1 MFSFMPWGLKRF
13 QQARCLHFVTFSCY
27 HRAPLL
33 AIPEARCIFEQALE
47 RVRQWYGLYVTG
59 YVVMP
64 EHVHLLI
71 SEPERASLAVA
82 IQMLKQIVSYQLH
95 KLAAGGPFWQ
105 ARYYDFKRYIHRNP
119 VKRGLVESPEQW
131 AWSSFRHYISGVEGM
146 VEIESQW
153 TARKR
158 ERLGLALQIIRW
170 DELPR
175 PVSPK
180 PGETKGR
187 APFEVILPRKPGPAR
202 LRWKRCATQRQIKTN
217 IVHAFP
223 QSGSRVG
230 RVLPVAIRPSLEL
243 AAHARDAVQIQSE
256 SPENC
261 CLRIEEHDGT

>member
-1 MFSFMPWGLKRF
+1 MLSFMPRGLKRV
-13 QQARCLHFVTFSCY
+13 QQARCLHFITFSCY
-27 HRAPLL
+27 HRGPLL
-33 AIPEARCIFEQALE
+33 ATPEARGAFEQTLE
-47 RVRQWYGLYVTG
+47 RVRQWYGLYVAG

-105 ARYYDFKRYIHRNP
+105 ARYYDFNVWSERKRIEKLRYIHRNP

-180 PGETKGR
+180 PGETR
-187 APFEVILPRKPGPAR
+187 AGHPLK
-202 LRWKRCATQRQIKTN
+202 
-217 IVHAFP
+217 
-223 QSGSRVG
+223 
-230 RVLPVAIRPSLEL
+230 
-243 AAHARDAVQIQSE
+243 
-256 SPENC
+256 
-261 CLRIEEHDGT
+261 

>member
-1 MFSFMPWGLKRF
+1 MPWGLKRF

-33 AIPEARCIFEQALE
+33 AIPEARCIFEQTLE
-47 RVRQWYGLYVTG
+47 RVRKWYGLYVTG

-187 APFEVILPRKPGPAR
+187 APFEVNPAAKAWASPPALEA
-202 LRWKRCATQRQIKTN
+202 LRHPKTN
-217 IVHAFP
+217 KDKYCP
-223 QSGSRVG
+223 RLS
-230 RVLPVAIRPSLEL
+230 PVWE
-243 AAHARDAVQIQSE
+243 
-256 SPENC
+256 
-261 CLRIEEHDGT
+261 